1 MCLNLPKLGARRGIN
16 QNPVVGVFPLKS
28 HPTSQKNK
36 LWVKLLILK
45 RNKNC
50 VNSFFF
56 KNRKCLCKTETN
68 FKTKFF
74 FFIFFG
80 IVYFFKILLII
91 KTIF

>member
-16 QNPVVGVFPLKS
+16 QNPVFGVFPLKS

-50 VNSFFF
+50 VN
-56 KNRKCLCKTETN
+56 
-68 FKTKFF
+68 
-74 FFIFFG
+74 
-80 IVYFFKILLII
+80 
-91 KTIF
+91 